1 MPTPSSIPL
10 NAYPLASERG
20 EAIPL
25 EALRPMAS
33 RLIAAGGP
41 TSYPLLTQE
50 LTQNNLVLFR
60 STASFTVQAGE
71 EEPEVDGWLPNAI
84 HCSPGQDYYLVL
96 GSSFTLTNTAEVAV
110 TQLTVWAQ
118 MANLG
123 AYRSF

>member
-1 MPTPSSIPL
+1 MPTRSSIPL

-25 EALRPMAS
+25 EALRPLAS
-33 RLIAAGGP
+33 KVIDSGGAGTYELP
-41 TSYPLLTQE
+41 TSKIA
-50 LTQNNLVLFR
+50 QNNLVLFR
-60 STASFTVQAGE
+60 SSASFTVQDGE
-71 EEPEVDGWLPNAI
+71 DQPELDGWLPNSI
-84 HCSPGQDYYLVL
+84 QCSPNQDYYLIL
-96 GSSFTLTNTAEVAV
+96 GSSFTITNTAEVAV